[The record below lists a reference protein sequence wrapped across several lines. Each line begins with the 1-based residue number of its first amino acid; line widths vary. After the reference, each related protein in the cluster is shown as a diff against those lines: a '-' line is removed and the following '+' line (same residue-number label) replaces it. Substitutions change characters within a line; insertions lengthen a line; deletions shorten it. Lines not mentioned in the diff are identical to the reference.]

1 MERKKNVEHFLF
13 IGGITDKSKTDLV
26 FEYLSKN
33 GVYKNYTPDFLV
45 ILKNGEFIFLETK
58 SKMLEEDFKVKEKHF
73 KQYLTDNIKYKLM
86 LSENTDIVQ
95 EDKKYITEVLK

>member
-1 MERKKNVEHFLF
+1 
-13 IGGITDKSKTDLV
+13 
-26 FEYLSKN
+26 
-33 GVYKNYTPDFLV
+33 
-45 ILKNGEFIFLETK
+45 
-58 SKMLEEDFKVKEKHF
+58 MLEEDFKVKEKHF